1 MVAGPMTM
9 PAIRTAGPSVAK
21 AHMDKDFNLTQA
33 DYARFRDFI
42 LEKIGLDYSE
52 DKRRMLGRGLA
63 ETMEATSC
71 AGLDDLYA
79 LLWRSSVTSRPWDQL
94 VSALTVG
101 ETYFFRNSS
110 HFDALS
116 KHILPEIIAQREHS
130 SRRIR
135 IWSAGCSTGEEPY
148 SVAILLREI
157 LPRPESW
164 NILILAT
171 DINRDALRK
180 SQEGLYGAWSFRGV
194 EKRIQ
199 DTYFRLENK
208 QFALAEDIKRM
219 VNFDYLNL
227 VGDPYPSMTNNTNAM
242 DVILCRNVTI
252 YFSPQVT
259 VQVVKRFHSC
269 LTEGGWLIPGP
280 AEPNMVFYGDYES
293 RNFPGTVVYQ
303 KLVEPKPAKPAAAF
317 LPQVAPFVIQTPA
330 FMPSPTLAKARAP
343 EPLPLKGISAKP
355 AAPPR
360 AHVAAPKVAA
370 PKAAAPKA
378 AARDPYLAALDLLQA
393 GQADEAM
400 VKLYE
405 KLDQDAAFIP
415 TYYTLGKIFA
425 NKGNLEEAQHWC
437 ERAIKSDKL
446 HPEPYYTLSLVYQQH
461 GLLDMAIDALKK
473 TIYLD
478 RAFVLAH
485 YNLAQIYQHQGDK
498 AMARRSLQNVQRLL
512 EGKPRDELIPE
523 GDGLVVG
530 RLLELVEN
538 EMAP

>member
-1 MVAGPMTM
+1 MVAVPMKI
-9 PAIRTAGPSVAK
+9 PAIRTAGQSVAK
-21 AHMDKDFNLTQA
+21 AHVDKELLLTQA

-42 LEKIGLDYSE
+42 LEKIGLDYQE
-52 DKRRMLGRGLA
+52 DKRRMLSRGLA
-63 ETMEATSC
+63 EAMEATDC
-71 AGLDDLYA
+71 ADLDDLYA

-116 KHILPEIIAQREHS
+116 KHILPQIIAQREHS

-148 SVAILLREI
+148 SVAILLREM

-199 DTYFRLENK
+199 DTYFRLENR
-208 QFALAEDIKRM
+208 QFVIAENIKRM

-252 YFSPQVT
+252 YFSPEVT
-259 VQVVKRFHSC
+259 IQVVKRFHSC
-269 LTEGGWLIPGP
+269 LTDGGWLIPGP
-280 AEPNMVFYGDYES
+280 SEPNMVFYGDYES

-303 KLVEPKPAKPAAAF
+303 KPAEPAVKPSPAF
-317 LPQVAPFVIQTPA
+317 MPYTPPFVIETPT

-343 EPLPLKGISAKP
+343 EPPPLKGTSDTLEGCPGGKT
-355 AAPPR
+355 AAQPK
-360 AHVAAPKVAA
+360 ATVPKVAA
-370 PKAAAPKA
+370 PQAAAIDA
-378 AARDPYLAALDLLQA
+378 YQEALGLLQA

-405 KLDQDAAFIP
+405 KLDQDATFVP

-473 TIYLD
+473 AIYLD

-485 YNLAQIYQHQGDK
+485 YHLAQIYQHQGDK
-498 AMARRSLQNVQRLL
+498 VMARRSLQNVQRLL
-512 EGKPRDELIPE
+512 EGKPCEELVPE

-538 EMAP
+538 ELAQ

>member
-1 MVAGPMTM
+1 LHEM
-9 PAIRTAGPSVAK
+9 
-21 AHMDKDFNLTQA
+21 
-33 DYARFRDFI
+33 
-42 LEKIGLDYSE
+42 
-52 DKRRMLGRGLA
+52 
-63 ETMEATSC
+63 
-71 AGLDDLYA
+71 
-79 LLWRSSVTSRPWDQL
+79 
-94 VSALTVG
+94 
-101 ETYFFRNSS
+101 
-110 HFDALS
+110 
-116 KHILPEIIAQREHS
+116 
-130 SRRIR
+130 
-135 IWSAGCSTGEEPY
+135 
-148 SVAILLREI
+148 

-208 QFALAEDIKRM
+208 QFVLAENIKRM

-242 DVILCRNVTI
+242 DVIFCRNVTI

-259 VQVVKRFHSC
+259 VEVVKRFHSC
-269 LTEGGWLIPGP
+269 LTDGGWLIPGP
-280 AEPNMVFYGDYES
+280 SEPNMVFYGDYAS

-303 KLVEPKPAKPAAAF
+303 KPAVPAAKPS
-317 LPQVAPFVIQTPA
+317 PA
-330 FMPSPTLAKARAP
+330 FMPYTPPFVVQTPTFMPSPILAKARAP
-343 EPLPLKGISAKP
+343 EPPPLKGISGK
-355 AAPPR
+355 AA
-360 AHVAAPKVAA
+360 AQPKA
-370 PKAAAPKA
+370 KAAAPQA
-378 AARDPYLAALDLLQA
+378 AAPQAAALDPYLAALDLLQA

-473 TIYLD
+473 AIYLD

-498 AMARRSLQNVQRLL
+498 VMARRSLQNVQRLL
-512 EGKPRDELIPE
+512 EGKPREELVPE

-538 EMAP
+538 ELAP